1 MPDAP
6 EIKSHPRPAKV
17 KTNILTLTV
26 RLHDPDEE
34 HDPTVCAS
42 WITAKVPRSELDL
55 GAEALLAKYVTPSLA
70 QFPHFK
76 K

>member
-1 MPDAP
+1 MTDAP
-6 EIKSHPRPAKV
+6 TIQTHPRPAKV

-34 HDPTVCAS
+34 HDPAVSAS
-42 WITAKVPRSELDL
+42 WIRVQVPRADL
-55 GAEALLAKYVTPSLA
+55 ALGSDAILAKYAAASFKD
-70 QFPHFK
+70 FPHFK